1 MRRTQAEGGTSAFSW
16 VADSSSRLVV
26 TATTSRWIPRNPSVA
41 SSVKGQCV
49 ELGAGGTAPF
59 FAVCKRHPRHPWLP
73 QEGGAAGNPSDFDA
87 SSPCCWRHSLPPFF
101 IACGRPNQE
110 RSSLPPLTVL
120 PLLTGEHQE
129 EGEWVE
135 KTRVQTSGSGRHPG
149 VFFWGPR
156 RSCEMCGWMCGWKIR
171 SIWERGPERFQ
182 NFLLDLIPAVTL
194 SVLNSS

>member
-26 TATTSRWIPRNPSVA
+26 TATTRRY
-41 SSVKGQCV
+41 
-49 ELGAGGTAPF
+49 F
-59 FAVCKRHPRHPWLP
+59 FRHPAVTPFC
-73 QEGGAAGNPSDFDA
+73 EGVMRRTKRGWDPSFFWQFVNGVHGTTDCLKRVVPLVTPAFSTR
-87 SSPCCWRHSLPPFF
+87 SSPCCWRHSLPPFL

-171 SIWERGPERFQ
+171 SI
-182 NFLLDLIPAVTL
+182 
-194 SVLNSS
+194 